1 MRTIYKSIMV
11 LTILAVSIES
21 RTQTFIVNDVV
32 ISDTTTSFQDPEID
46 WIGNHYCWADRDGI
60 WIGKIDK
67 KTGDFIP
74 KNGKGIFWQNFD
86 EF

>member
-46 WIGNHYCWADRDGI
+46 WIGNH
-60 WIGKIDK
+60 
-67 KTGDFIP
+67 
-74 KNGKGIFWQNFD
+74 
-86 EF
+86 

>member
-46 WIGNHYCWADRDGI
+46 
-60 WIGKIDK
+60 
-67 KTGDFIP
+67 
-74 KNGKGIFWQNFD
+74 
-86 EF
+86 